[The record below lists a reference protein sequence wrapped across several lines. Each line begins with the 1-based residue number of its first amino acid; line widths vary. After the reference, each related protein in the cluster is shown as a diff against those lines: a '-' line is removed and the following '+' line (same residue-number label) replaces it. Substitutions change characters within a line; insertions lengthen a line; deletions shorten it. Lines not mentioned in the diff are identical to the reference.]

1 MFSSLEV
8 PSCNGFNSAISCIK
22 GHDPSLLAKVLGWI
36 FLLSMFPVRIEG
48 AHHRIPKCL
57 RRAATHE
64 CFSFS
69 GCVTEAWLGLSS
81 ATFSGSGEAGIVHLS
96 EQIRTGSHSDTCP
109 DSTAIALESNPSS
122 QEFTLLLLLPRSSSP
137 ERVSGF
143 RRAWGWPSPGSLLLH
158 STPGPVFI
166 SYHF

>member
-1 MFSSLEV
+1 
-8 PSCNGFNSAISCIK
+8 
-22 GHDPSLLAKVLGWI
+22 
-36 FLLSMFPVRIEG
+36 MFPFRIEG

-96 EQIRTGSHSDTCP
+96 EQIRAGSHSDTCP
-109 DSTAIALESNPSS
+109 DSTARSVRIQSQLSRVHSAATSASQLQPRKGLWLPEGLGVALTREPPPPLHSW
-122 QEFTLLLLLPRSSSP
+122 PRPYFLSFL
-137 ERVSGF
+137 EL
-143 RRAWGWPSPGSLLLH
+143 PGSDPSLSLFHQVTLVKKKKRPDLV
-158 STPGPVFI
+158 TNK
-166 SYHF
+166 Y